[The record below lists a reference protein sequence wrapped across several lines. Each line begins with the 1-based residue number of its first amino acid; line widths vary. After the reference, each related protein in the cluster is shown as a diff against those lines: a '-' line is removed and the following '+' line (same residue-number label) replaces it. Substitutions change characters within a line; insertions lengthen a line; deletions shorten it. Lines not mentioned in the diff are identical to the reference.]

1 VARPSG
7 CGVETRLDALGFSRI
22 GKFGTFVEQASRR
35 VSMRQPEGR
44 ATYNRRVRIISL
56 LFVASCALAGNYP
69 PPTES
74 DFVIHDFQLKSGEQL
89 TELRLH
95 YTTIGTL
102 QGNNAVLIMHGTGGT
117 GKAFLSEQFGGILF
131 GPGQLLDATR
141 YFIVLRDGIGHGK
154 SSKPSDGLGPSFP
167 HYDYDDMVTAD
178 YRLLTEGLGVK
189 HLRLV
194 MGTSMGGMQTWLWGV
209 KYPDFM
215 DALMPLASAP
225 VEIAGRNRYFRR
237 MVIDPLREDPV
248 NGLRTA
254 IYALTIMTSSPL
266 QLLKQG
272 PTRDQADKLFD
283 ESIRKRMAATTG
295 IDMLYQF
302 DSSRTYNPAP
312 DLEKIKAPLLA
323 VNSADDQV
331 NPPELGILEREIKRV
346 QRGRFILL
354 PISDQTRGHGT
365 HSVAS
370 LWKQYLAELLEESK

>member
-1 VARPSG
+1 
-7 CGVETRLDALGFSRI
+7 
-22 GKFGTFVEQASRR
+22 
-35 VSMRQPEGR
+35 
-44 ATYNRRVRIISL
+44 VRFISF
-56 LFVASCALAGNYP
+56 LFVASSLWAANYP

-74 DFVIHDFQLKSGEQL
+74 DFVIHNFQFKSGERL
-89 TELRLH
+89 AELKLH
-95 YTTIGTL
+95 YTTLGTL
-102 QGNNAVLIMHGTGGT
+102 QGDNVVLIMHGTGGT
-117 GKAFLSEQFGGILF
+117 GKAFLSEQFGDVLF

-154 SSKPSDGLGPSFP
+154 SSKPSDGLGDRFP

-189 HLRLV
+189 HLRLA
-194 MGTSMGGMQTWLWGV
+194 MGTSMGGMQTWVWGV
-209 KYPDFM
+209 KYSDFM

-237 MVIDPLREDPV
+237 MVIDSLRNDPV
-248 NGLRTA
+248 NGLPAA
-254 IYALTIMTSSPL
+254 IYTLTMMTSSPL
-266 QLLKQG
+266 QLQKQA

-283 ESIRKRMAATTG
+283 ESIRKRMASTTG

-302 DSSRTYNPAP
+302 DSSRNYNPAP
-312 DLEKIKAPLLA
+312 DLEKIKAPLFA
-323 VNSADDQV
+323 INSADDEV

-346 QRGRFILL
+346 KRGRFILL

-370 LWKQYLAELLEESK
+370 LWKQYLAELLEASK